1 MEVED
6 FDKPSDGFAHNYDNP
21 YKILAVRIVVK
32 YSPAEI
38 KRMLSERAFF
48 KRLVVVEIRD
58 NIEIN
63 SIYAD
68 CVDDLLLQRNQ
79 KVYLRTALEKLGK
92 FYFEELDL
100 SILRRYIKAFCEKCH
115 IKI

>member
-21 YKILAVRIVVK
+21 YKVLAVRIVVK
-32 YSPAEI
+32 HSPAEI

-79 KVYLRTALEKLGK
+79 KVYLRTALERLGE